1 MTGKLTDTAP
11 TLRRAAPQRAPVF
24 RAGLGRLMPAGY
36 LRIGPLAAIPHILAE
51 AGCDSAALMAD
62 AGVPPDAFAHPD
74 NAIPFRTVCH
84 FAAACA
90 KAMGRED
97 FGLLV
102 SEAVSTSNLGLIGFL
117 MKQAT
122 SVRAALEDLV
132 RYFHHHDSGA
142 IPFFRTQNDVAVLGY
157 AILDTSEPGS
167 EIVYDGAIAI
177 ACNILRALCG
187 PKWAP
192 IEITLSRR
200 QPALPARY
208 ERHFGAPVRF
218 DAEHSA
224 ILFPTTWL
232 NRPIPAADPALRDM
246 LEEQIRLMEETGG
259 QCLAEKVRRLMRAAL
274 LVERGSM
281 DRVAATLKMSK
292 RTLERRL
299 VEEGSSF
306 RRLSDEIHYEIA
318 RHLLENTAM
327 PITEIGLALKFSEA
341 SAFSRAFKKWSGLPP
356 RDWRIRAARPALDA
370 PAA

>member
-1 MTGKLTDTAP
+1 MAP
-11 TLRRAAPQRAPVF
+11 VAAPAF
-24 RAGLGRLMPAGY
+24 RAGLGRLMPEGY
-36 LRIGPLAAIPHILAE
+36 LRIGPLAAIPHILTQ
-51 AGCDSAALMAD
+51 AGCDSAALMAQ

-74 NAIPFRTVCH
+74 NAIPFPTVCR

-90 KAMGRED
+90 RALGRED
-97 FGLLV
+97 FGLLI
-102 SEAVSTSNLGLIGFL
+102 SETISTSNLGLIGFL
-117 MKQAT
+117 MKQAS

-142 IPFFRTQNDVAVLGY
+142 VPFLRAQNDVVMLGY
-157 AILDTSEPGS
+157 AILDASTPGS
-167 EIVYDGAIAI
+167 EIVSDGAIAI
-177 ACNILRALCG
+177 ACNIMRALCG
-187 PKWAP
+187 PQWAP

-200 QPALPARY
+200 LPVAPARY
-208 ERHFGAPVRF
+208 ERHFGVPVRF

-224 ILFPTTWL
+224 ILFPARWL
-232 NRPIPAADPALRDM
+232 NQPIPAADPALRDM
-246 LEEQIRLMEETGG
+246 LQEQIRLMEETGG
-259 QCLAEKVRRLMRAAL
+259 QTLSEKVRRLMRAAL
-274 LVERGSM
+274 LAERGSM
-281 DRVAATLKMSK
+281 ERVAGALKMSK

-306 RRLSDEIHYEIA
+306 RKLSDEIHYEIA

-356 RDWRIRAARPALDA
+356 RDWRTRAARAALDA